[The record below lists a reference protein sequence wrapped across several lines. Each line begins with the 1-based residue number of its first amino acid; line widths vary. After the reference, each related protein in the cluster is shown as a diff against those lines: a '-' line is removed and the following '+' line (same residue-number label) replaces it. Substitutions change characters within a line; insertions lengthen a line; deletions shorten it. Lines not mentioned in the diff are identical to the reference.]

1 MIIKVSEGASSL
13 NSRLGY
19 LTASSFAFV
28 DWYVLAWILG
38 CLPILFLCGTIMMP
52 ESPVWLLSNGRE
64 EEARRSL
71 QYKVIDKIQLK
82 ILLQIKEFP

>member
-1 MIIKVSEGASSL
+1 MLITYIIG
-13 NSRLGY
+13 
-19 LTASSFAFV
+19 AFV
-28 DWYVLAWILG
+28 DWYVLALFLG
-38 CLPILFLCGTIMMP
+38 CLPILFLCGTVMMP

-82 ILLQIKEFP
+82 IVLQIKAFA